1 MAQYHYVMYF
11 DEETKEWI
19 HDVDT
24 ESVYFDNKTIWN
36 TETEEWESGYLGDGI
51 WNDKQD
57 KVDEIM
63 NDGLQFLNRISAVW
77 HLKEGNDGN

>member
-1 MAQYHYVMYF
+1 MAHYYYLVYF

-19 HDVDT
+19 HDVDS
-24 ESVYFDNKTIWN
+24 EEIRLEGKTIWN
-36 TETEEWESGYLGDGI
+36 TEKEEWESGYLGDGI

-63 NDGLQFLNRISAVW
+63 NDGLQWLNRISAVW
-77 HLKEGNDGN
+77 HLKKEENGN

>member
-77 HLKEGNDGN
+77 HLKEVNNGN

>member
-36 TETEEWESGYLGDGI
+36 SETEEWESGYLGDGI
-51 WNDKQD
+51 WNNKQD

-77 HLKEGNDGN
+77 HLKEVNNGN

>member
-1 MAQYHYVMYF
+1 MAQYHYVIYF
-11 DEETKEWI
+11 DEETKEWV

-24 ESVYFDNKTIWN
+24 ESVNFDNKTIWN
-36 TETEEWESGYLGDGI
+36 TETEEWESGYHGDGI

-63 NDGLQFLNRISAVW
+63 NDGLQFLNRVSAVW
-77 HLKEGNDGN
+77 HLKEGNNGN

>member
-1 MAQYHYVMYF
+1 MAHYYYLVYF

-19 HDVDT
+19 HDVDS
-24 ESVYFDNKTIWN
+24 EEIRLEGKTIWN
-36 TETEEWESGYLGDGI
+36 TEKEEWESGYLGDGI

-63 NDGLQFLNRISAVW
+63 NDGLQWLNRISAVW
-77 HLKEGNDGN
+77 HLKEGNNGN

>member
-1 MAQYHYVMYF
+1 MAHYYYLVYF

-19 HDVDT
+19 HDVDS
-24 ESVYFDNKTIWN
+24 EEIRLEGKTIWN

-77 HLKEGNDGN
+77 HLTKGR

>member
-1 MAQYHYVMYF
+1 MAQYHYVICF
-11 DEETKEWI
+11 DEETKEWT

-36 TETEEWESGYLGDGI
+36 TETEEWESGYLGDGV

-57 KVDEIM
+57 DVDEIM
-63 NDGLQFLNRISAVW
+63 NDGLIYLNRISAVW
-77 HLKEGNDGN
+77 HLKEGNNGN